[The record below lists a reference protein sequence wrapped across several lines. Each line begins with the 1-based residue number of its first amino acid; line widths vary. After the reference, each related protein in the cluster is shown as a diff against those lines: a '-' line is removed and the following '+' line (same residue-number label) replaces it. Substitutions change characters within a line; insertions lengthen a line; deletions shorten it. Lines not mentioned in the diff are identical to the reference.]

1 MARKDP
7 GGRSYGIYQISVKRG
22 VMVDY
27 LKYTNVSRTKVS

>member
-22 VMVDY
+22 VMADY
-27 LKYTNVSRTKVS
+27 FKYTKY